1 MTVAA
6 EPLVAAGI
14 VAAIDEAELTHVVTV
29 PDTNQRTVLEQL
41 EADPH
46 RPLMRAATE
55 DDVFAIC
62 LGLWI
67 AGQRPLALVQQLGLF
82 AGANAL
88 RAITHELSAPLAIL
102 AGLYGRDVELPPD
115 DRSGN
120 SAVRLCTP
128 FLDALEVRWTLLEG
142 GSDAGEIAV
151 ALNAAFDAVETR
163 VVLLGAPTS

>member
-6 EPLVAAGI
+6 EPLAAARI

-29 PDTNQRTVLEQL
+29 PDTNQRTVLDEL
-41 EADPH
+41 EADPQ
-46 RPLMRAATE
+46 RPVMRAATE

-88 RAITHELSAPLAIL
+88 RAITHELNAPLAIL
-102 AGLYGRDVELPPD
+102 ASLYGRDVNLPPEQ
-115 DRSGN
+115 SAN

-128 FLDALEVRWTLLEG
+128 VLDALEVRWTLFES
-142 GSDAGEIAV
+142 GSEASEV
-151 ALNAAFDAVETR
+151 AAEFNAAFAATETR